1 MADLGAL
8 SLQARCDKRA
18 VRLMK
23 DHFID
28 DRAFSAKFDK
38 EPF

>member
-1 MADLGAL
+1 LLLLHAL
-8 SLQARCDKRA
+8 RNEDA

-28 DRAFSAKFDK
+28 GHPLAAKFDD
-38 EPF
+38 EAL